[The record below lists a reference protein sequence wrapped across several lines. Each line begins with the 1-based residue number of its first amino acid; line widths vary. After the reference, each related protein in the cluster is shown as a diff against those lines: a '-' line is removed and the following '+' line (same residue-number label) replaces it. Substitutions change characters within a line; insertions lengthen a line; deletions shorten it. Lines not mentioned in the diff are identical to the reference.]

1 MTRQDFLTNF
11 YLQYDKISTLGA
23 PGYQPQEIALIAT
36 EAQETLIKTRYSAM
50 SNSKQEGFEE
60 TEKRAQ
66 DLGNLVTELTPFTP
80 DPISVGN
87 VKNGRFFTM
96 PNTQLANP
104 TDYSNVFWFP
114 IYEECVTDRLDCS
127 IPNNTTVYDINYIV
141 RMQHQQWAN
150 EKYNPFQRPSKDRV
164 VRLNVDSRRVE
175 LVTDGTYNITT
186 YNVRYIKKP
195 QPIDLTN
202 NLTQQVSQLADHMHR
217 ELLEETIRIAYKDTD
232 QLNKLQ
238 AEKREIIE

>member
-11 YLQYDKISTLGA
+11 YLQYDKLSTFGA
-23 PGYQPQEIALIAT
+23 PGYEPQEIAVMAS
-36 EAQETLIKTRYSAM
+36 EAQEQLVRTRYSSK
-50 SNSKQEGFEE
+50 SNLKQEGFEE
-60 TEKRAQ
+60 TEKRTQ
-66 DLGNLVTELTPFTP
+66 DLGELVTDLTP
-80 DPISVGN
+80 ISPLPLTSGN
-87 VKNGRFFTM
+87 VKNGRFFEM

-114 IYEECVTDRLDCS
+114 IYEECLTDRLDCS
-127 IPNNTTVYDINYIV
+127 IANNTTVYDINYIT
-141 RMQHQQWAN
+141 RMEHQQWAT

-175 LVTDGTYNITT
+175 LITDGTYNITT

-195 QPIDLTN
+195 TPIDLTN
-202 NLTQQVSQLADHMHR
+202 SLNTQVSQLADHMHR

-232 QLNKLQ
+232 QLNKL
-238 AEKREIIE
+238 ASEKREIIE